1 MLCLIGGILMI
12 VVNEKAKSDNNDII
26 NLKKILKIKT

>member
-12 VVNEKAKSDNNDII
+12 VVNAKAKSDNNDII
-26 NLKKILKIKT
+26 KLKKNNK